1 MVTLTVLFGLLSGS
15 LLAVLVGIL
24 GSKRNIG
31 FGWTFLI
38 SLVFTPLVGL
48 ICALISD
55 PLPQDEPR
63 KWGCLGTLIAIL
75 GVVCVTT
82 FLLMLLGVLAV

>member
-63 KWGCLGTLIAIL
+63 EWGCLGTLIAIL